1 MTSTLTSNKPS
12 NQQIPLTPST
22 GSITLPAV
30 DNIETLLDQLAFVQG
45 QLKNIENFKQQL
57 LDQLDEANENG
68 LLDEYRNIGN
78 ENQIVWEGL
87 TLTHASRSKKVYAD
101 EIVEK
106 LQAVKDSIAEE
117 IKLIEYEATRRRQFT
132 KKTTEYWTLKLGAQ

>member
-1 MTSTLTSNKPS
+1 MTSTLTSNKP
-12 NQQIPLTPST
+12 NDQQTPLTPST

-78 ENQIVWEGL
+78 EKQIVWEGL
-87 TLTHASRSKKVYAD
+87 TLTHSSRSKKVYAD

>member
-1 MTSTLTSNKPS
+1 MTSTLTSNKLS
-12 NQQIPLTPST
+12 DQQTLLTPST

-57 LDQLDEANENG
+57 LDQLDAANENG

-78 ENQIVWEGL
+78 EKQIVWEGL
-87 TLTHASRSKKVYAD
+87 TLTHASRSKKVYDD

-117 IKLIEYEATRRRQFT
+117 IKLIEYEATRSLQFT